1 MTPAK
6 FKVIVARRQTNE
18 EHNQCYNRSYVKYIV
33 SNLQTDDLIDF
44 HRTTNM

>member
-18 EHNQCYNRSYVKYIV
+18 EHNQCYNYKPGEMYS
-33 SNLQTDDLIDF
+33 Q
-44 HRTTNM
+44 